1 MPQNGVN
8 VTSML
13 TGSDST
19 RLTADLITGTR
30 ERLAAAAFDL
40 FATQGFNETTVDQ
53 IASTAGLGRRTFFR
67 HFSAKEDVIFPDHS
81 RLLAAVAGVLETRR
95 HQPALRAVCDAV
107 RLVLADYVAH
117 RDISLHRYQ
126 LTATIPALRAHEVAG
141 VEGYQRLF
149 ARHLRESESPLRAEL
164 MSAAVVTAHNH
175 VLRNWLQ
182 AGGKTDAFVSLDRAF
197 REVRSIFM
205 KAAEPASVVV
215 LRDDVPLSAAVS
227 ALNKLNDLAGE
238 TAN

>member
-1 MPQNGVN
+1 MP
-8 VTSML
+8 
-13 TGSDST
+13 TGPDATRST
-19 RLTADLITGTR
+19 AELIAGTR

-53 IASTAGLGRRTFFR
+53 IASEAGLGRRTFFR
-67 HFSAKEDVIFPDHS
+67 HFSAKEDVIFPDHG
-81 RLLAAVAGVLETRR
+81 RLLAAVAGELETRR

-117 RDISLHRYQ
+117 RDISLHRHQ

-149 ARHLRESESPLRAEL
+149 ARYLRESQSPLRAEL

-175 VLRNWLQ
+175 VLRNWLHD
-182 AGGKTDAFVSLDRAF
+182 GGKTDAFVALDRAF
-197 REVRSIFM
+197 REVRSIFT
-205 KAAEPASVVV
+205 KTGEPASVVV
-215 LRDDVPLSAAVS
+215 LRVDVPLSAAVD
-227 ALNKLNDLAGE
+227 ALNKLEDPAGE
-238 TAN
+238 PAS